1 MFLLI
6 QYEDEQNKHVV
17 THDAIVNFDP
27 VDIDD
32 FDKRKLYDA
41 YWEGD
46 DSTCPG
52 FYKAYILHMTETEE
66 EMSTLQKNRCKAP
79 QKPRS
84 AVDVQ
89 VRKKAKID
97 KQARSHAKRSAEAH
111 MLCSAGLENRPSKQ
125 NKVQELEK
133 EVQRL
138 QGEVATLTDL
148 NRKLQKALCSK
159 IFEAA
164 VENSKKGCISPAR
177 LQPYTTTPHPV
188 AQTVSPPCEQECR
201 TAVVQSAPIS
211 LVGASNAMTV
221 PDASHDRHNA
231 TATLPAPASSSNSS
245 PAVITMDGVS
255 QSVRSATEV
264 QPAPAPHVISV
275 PSVTTGAR
283 DQQTS
288 IRPTKGLFVPQER
301 FQPTTTEDGQVQ
313 LGEGIFVSSDTW
325 THLMQQPADAAFCKR
340 LAVALW
346 GNETLAQCSVTGK
359 QSNKDVSKGKTAVYP
374 QLSPVKVTCMS
385 SAFWHYLLSKGC
397 STEEA
402 PKRHKQLVRY
412 LAQKCADLR
421 R

>member
-159 IFEAA
+159 IFEAEA

-188 AQTVSPPCEQECR
+188 AQMSPPCEQECR